1 MASSIKPVSLPLES
15 KIASRKQAAISSR
28 VQWQLLITALI
39 LNDLL
44 LTGLAFLLAYFVRF
58 TTGLSVFQ
66 ADGNSSITFYRGVS
80 VLLMGL
86 WILIFLG
93 NGLYDRRNLLGG
105 VQEYAHV
112 FRATSVGLLLIV
124 FTGFLDPNFMLAR
137 GWALLAWVL
146 TFVLVS
152 SGRFI
157 IRRLVYRLRHN
168 GYFLSTAILV
178 GGNEEGRS
186 IAQQLLR
193 WQTSGL
199 DIIGFAD
206 GKLEAGAH
214 VYGRLHTLG
223 KLEDLDRLIAKYNV
237 EELILATSALS
248 REEMLTI
255 FRHFGMIDGLN
266 LRLSSGL
273 FEVITTGL
281 EIKEM
286 AFTPLVRVHKV
297 RLTGFDRLMKLSLDY
312 LIALP
317 GLIAISPLLLLLAVL
332 VKLDSPGP
340 IVYRRKV
347 IGLNGKKFDAYKFRT
362 MHINGDEIL
371 EAYPELK
378 TELARNHKLK
388 EDPRITRVG
397 HFLRKWSLDELPQL
411 FNVLKQDMSLVGP
424 RMITPAEMKMYD
436 EWSMN
441 LLTVRPGIT
450 GLWQVSGRSDI
461 SYEERV
467 RLDMHYI
474 RNWTIWLDLQL
485 IMQTIPAVLKQR
497 GAY

>member
-1 MASSIKPVSLPLES
+1 MASSSKPISLPLETT
-15 KIASRKQAAISSR
+15 AISSQK
-28 VQWQLLITALI
+28 VAISPKAQWHLLITLLI
-39 LNDLL
+39 FNDLL
-44 LTGLAFLLAYFVRF
+44 LTGLAFLLAYLIRF
-58 TTGLSVFQ
+58 TSGLPLFQ
-66 ADGNSSITFYRGVS
+66 LDGNSSIIYYRTVS
-80 VLLMGL
+80 FLLMGL
-86 WILIFLG
+86 WIPIFLL

-105 VQEYAHV
+105 IQEYAQI
-112 FRATSVGLLLIV
+112 FRATTIGLLLIIL
-124 FTGFLDPNFMLAR
+124 TGFFQPTFILAR
-137 GWALLAWVL
+137 GWAILAWL
-146 TFVLVS
+146 FTFLIVS
-152 SGRFI
+152 VGRFT
-157 IRRLVYRLRHN
+157 IRRLVYRARRS
-168 GYFLSTAILV
+168 GYFLSPAILV
-178 GGNEEGRS
+178 GANEEGRS
-186 IAQQLLR
+186 LAQQLLH

-199 DIIGFAD
+199 NIIGFAD
-206 GKLEAGAH
+206 NQLEPGTH
-214 VYGRLHTLG
+214 VYRQLNSLG
-223 KLEDLDRLIAKYNV
+223 KLNQLDHLITKYNI

-248 REEMLTI
+248 RQEMLTI

-297 RLTGFDRLMKLSLDY
+297 RLTGADRLMKVSLDY

-317 GLIAISPLLLLLAVL
+317 AVL
-332 VKLDSPGP
+332 CTLPLMLILAILVKIDSPGP
-340 IVYRRKV
+340 IIYRRRV
-347 IGLNGKKFDAYKFRT
+347 VGLNGTQFDAYKFRT
-362 MHINGDEIL
+362 MYTNGDQIL
-371 EAYPELK
+371 AAHPKLK
-378 TELARNHKLK
+378 KELARNHKLK
-388 EDPRITRVG
+388 EDPRITKIG

-424 RMITPAEMKMYD
+424 RMITPAEMKLYD

-450 GLWQVSGRSDI
+450 GLWQVSGRSDV
-461 SYEERV
+461 SYQDRV

-485 IMQTIPAVLKQR
+485 LMQTIPAVLKQR